1 MPYSTGLA
9 IIAVCLAVV
18 FATFFYIAVNARTVA
33 RIFRGGDSEV
43 VVGPGSDR
51 KTAGKGAI
59 IAAICVHFLAWGLAG
74 LVFLTLQAETR
85 ATAPDVTPLEDKG
98 FVSGNGSSPR

>member
-1 MPYSTGLA
+1 MPYSSGLA
-9 IIAVCLAVV
+9 LIALCLIVV

-33 RIFRGGDSEV
+33 RIFRGGDSDV

-59 IAAICVHFLAWGLAG
+59 IAAILVHFLAWAVAG
-74 LVFLTLQAETR
+74 FVFLSLQAETR
-85 ATAPDVTPLEDKG
+85 ATAPDETPLEDKG
-98 FVSGNGSSPR
+98 LVTGNGSSPR